1 MMCPGRQTE
10 AAELAEEKRGVE
22 RNSTPAP
29 RAASTLS
36 TGQHASPFGALL
48 SQACCSLCTHLLL
61 WEDLRGEVVFWALEA
76 VKARAAF
83 P

>member
-10 AAELAEEKRGVE
+10 AAELAEEKPGVE
-22 RNSTPAP
+22 RSSMPAL

-36 TGQHASPFGALL
+36 AGQHASLFGALL
-48 SQACCSLCTHLLL
+48 SQACCTLCTHLLL
-61 WEDLRGEVVFWALEA
+61 WEDLRGEVGFWALEA

>member
-10 AAELAEEKRGVE
+10 AAELAEEKPGVE
-22 RNSTPAP
+22 RSSTPAL

-36 TGQHASPFGALL
+36 AGQHASLFGALL
-48 SQACCSLCTHLLL
+48 SQACTLCTHLLL
-61 WEDLRGEVVFWALEA
+61 WEDLRGEVGFWALEA